1 MNGNTL
7 VVPITDFIRKT
18 KYYEDLF
25 PGIGE
30 ITLTRDGRPYL
41 DVRLNNQ
48 ARNRKLLEF
57 LDTIDPTLF
66 ANDEVW
72 KTVAVRR
79 NRKKPIRL

>member
-7 VVPITDFIRKT
+7 VVPITDFIRNT
-18 KYYEDLF
+18 KYYEDLVAKVNL
-25 PGIGE
+25 
-30 ITLTRDGRPYL
+30 TLTRDGWPYL
-41 DVRLNNQ
+41 DVKLNNQ

-72 KTVAVRR
+72 RAVAVRR

>member
-7 VVPITDFIRKT
+7 VVPITDFIRNT
-18 KYYEDLF
+18 KYYEDLAVRVNL
-25 PGIGE
+25 
-30 ITLTRDGRPYL
+30 TLTRDGRPYL
-41 DVRLNNQ
+41 DVKLNNQ

-57 LDTIDPTLF
+57 LNTIDPTLF

-72 KTVAVRR
+72 KAVAVRR